1 MNHSFSELF
10 AQLGLP
16 DHPEEIRYFIHS
28 HSPLDPA
35 LRIDEAPFWTPAQ
48 ARLLREELSA
58 NADWVQLVDQLSAAL
73 REAYTPGEVEG
84 EGEGEGE
91 GDGQQ
96 GC

>member
-1 MNHSFSELF
+1 MNLMNHRFSDLF

-16 DHPEEIRYFIHS
+16 DHPEEIRHFIWQ

-58 NADWVQLVDQLSAAL
+58 NADWAQLVDQLSNAL
-73 REAYTPGEVEG
+73 RVAYVRDDSE
-84 EGEGEGE
+84 
-91 GDGQQ
+91 
-96 GC
+96 

>member
-1 MNHSFSELF
+1 MIPMTPRFSDLF

-16 DHPEEIRYFIHS
+16 DHPEEIRHFIFR

-58 NADWVQLVDQLSAAL
+58 NADWTQVVEQLNAAL
-73 REAYTPGEVEG
+73 RLAYVPGDSE
-84 EGEGEGE
+84 
-91 GDGQQ
+91 
-96 GC
+96 

>member
-1 MNHSFSELF
+1 MNHRFKDLF

-16 DHPEEIRYFIHS
+16 DHPEEIRHFIFK

-58 NADWVQLVDQLSAAL
+58 NADWAQLVDQLNNCLLYTSPSPRDATLSRMPSSA
-73 REAYTPGEVEG
+73 
-84 EGEGEGE
+84 
-91 GDGQQ
+91 
-96 GC
+96 

>member
-1 MNHSFSELF
+1 MTLTNHRFADLF

-16 DHPEEIRYFIHS
+16 NHPEEIRHFIWQ

-58 NADWVQLVDQLSAAL
+58 NADWAQLVDQLSNAL
-73 REAYTPGEVEG
+73 REAYEPGESE
-84 EGEGEGE
+84 
-91 GDGQQ
+91 
-96 GC
+96 